1 MIFPPNYIAR
11 ACVRNLESV
20 PAVPTV
26 PAWESRCELPS
37 LNSQFLS
44 SSVSTFPRPT
54 RGNKLVPAP
63 CRNVPRLCRDDFSYY
78 PHCCCGNHRPFVRSS
93 SPHGGGIAGGGRHP
107 LMYYPND
114 TLRDYQQEMK
124 LRLFEEWEFHRNVM
138 VQMPTGT
145 GKTHLLAAIVRE
157 FLRGSGSRVWIVAHR
172 RELVDQIEETVS
184 RHGMSKE
191 DGRVRVMSIQWLSRN
206 RKDMYEEPDL
216 IVIDEAHHALAETY
230 RILWEKYPE
239 ARKLGMTA
247 TPCRLN
253 GKGFTDLFDSL
264 ITSWTVAE
272 FIGKGWLSSF
282 DYVSI
287 RANSKEQRLID
298 SLKKRGADGDY
309 QVKEMNEVL
318 NRETSISRLYESVE
332 RYAHGKKGIV
342 YAVSIAH
349 ARRIAACY
357 SAHGLESVAID
368 SRTPASERKELVDD
382 FRRGKVKVLVNVDI
396 FSEGFDCPDVEFVQ
410 LARPTLSLAKYL
422 QQVGRGLRRSANK
435 ESCMLIDNVGL
446 YRIFGL
452 PARNHDWAAM
462 FEGRMIGNA
471 LSRARTEGGLYL
483 PALSLTDSGGQ
494 EEEVWEIVMTHDRLL
509 EAIRNREEAEEGKE
523 SQAALKSYPDRRSSL
538 WGLKRGNK
546 ITVSPRYLQ
555 VFDIQGNRVA
565 VRLKD
570 GQAGVVSASG
580 EPEMILGYC
589 RRLKFLKEELL
600 AVTDT
605 AGTVSYMDMK
615 TGRTYREKPV
625 VFSYG
630 GVELLRVGET
640 FHSRTKKAYASMNGL
655 HKDSI
660 CFYEYYLKIP
670 DYRVPKSCKL
680 VDSVWSTVFDVFAC
694 LLAGDDEEVY
704 WCCGRLADRSIVVMD
719 GAGRYYHVEKGK
731 RKRYIATNLPRPG
744 EQDFDTAVKK
754 LKEEAGQRAEE
765 TDRQKRRNEEAKR
778 RKRLEEIRD
787 ALPYRMGM
795 KWGLKLGERI
805 IVPPKYR
812 KILPPVGVYCAF
824 EESACRWGVMALDG
838 KVMVEACY
846 QKVDIEN
853 NGTVHL
859 TIIPGKVK
867 TVKL

>member
-230 RILWEKYPE
+230 RILWENYPE

-253 GKGFTDLFDSL
+253 GKRFTDLFDSL

-287 RANSKEQRLID
+287 RANSREQRLID

-435 ESCMLIDNVGL
+435 ASCMLIDNVGL

>member
-1 MIFPPNYIAR
+1 MHVAFPF
-11 ACVRNLESV
+11 L
-20 PAVPTV
+20 
-26 PAWESRCELPS
+26 LP
-37 LNSQFLS
+37 
-44 SSVSTFPRPT
+44 VAT
-54 RGNKLVPAP
+54 
-63 CRNVPRLCRDDFSYY
+63 
-78 PHCCCGNHRPFVRSS
+78 
-93 SPHGGGIAGGGRHP
+93 GIRI
-107 LMYYPND
+107 MYCMND
-114 TLRDYQQEMK
+114 CLRDYQQEMK

-253 GKGFTDLFDSL
+253 GKGFMDLFDSL

-318 NRETSISRLYESVE
+318 NRETSIGRLYESVE

-422 QQVGRGLRRSANK
+422 QQVGRGLRKSGDK

-446 YRIFGL
+446 HRIFGL
-452 PARNHDWAAM
+452 PVRERDWEAM
-462 FEGRMIGNA
+462 FEGRILGDTFSRKRAENG
-471 LSRARTEGGLYL
+471 LSVACSLLEEGRR
-483 PALSLTDSGGQ
+483 
-494 EEEVWEIVMTHDRLL
+494 EEEWEMVMTHGQLL
-509 EAIRNREEAEEGKE
+509 DAIRNRNLFDQEEGRN
-523 SQAALKSYPDRRSSL
+523 ALSVLKAFHDRCSGL
-538 WGLKRGNK
+538 WGLRRRNRV
-546 ITVSPRYLQ
+546 TVMPRYKE
-555 VFDIQGNRVA
+555 VFDTCADRAA
-565 VRLKD
+565 VCLED
-570 GQAGVVSASG
+570 GRTGVVDDNG
-580 EPEMILGYC
+580 KPKIIIDRC
-589 RRLKFLKEELL
+589 RRLRFLKGELL
-600 AVTDT
+600 AVTGND
-605 AGTVSYMDMK
+605 GTDAYIDLK
-615 TGRTYREKPV
+615 TDRTYREKPV
-625 VFSYG
+625 VCSYG
-630 GVELLRVGET
+630 SVELLKVGET
-640 FHSRTKKAYASMNGL
+640 FHSRTRKAYASMRGL
-655 HKDSI
+655 HKDSL
-660 CFYEYYLKIP
+660 CFYGFYLKIP

-680 VDSVWSTVFDVFAC
+680 ADPVWSTVFDVFAC
-694 LLAGDDEEVY
+694 LLEGDDEEVY

-719 GAGRYYHVEKGK
+719 GQGSYYHVEKGK
-731 RKRYIATNLPRPG
+731 RKRYIACNNPEVG
-744 EQDFDTAVKK
+744 EEDFNSAVKR
-754 LKEEAGQRAEE
+754 LKEEAGRRAEE
-765 TDRQKRRNEEAKR
+765 MNLLLKRNEEEKR
-778 RKRLEEIRD
+778 RKRLEEIGDVR
-787 ALPYRMGM
+787 PFRMGL
-795 KWGLKLGERI
+795 KWGLKSGERI
-805 IVPPKYR
+805 VVPPCYR
-812 KILPPVGVYCAF
+812 NICPPVGGYCVF
-824 EESACRWGVMALDG
+824 EENACQWGLMAPDG
-838 KVMVEACY
+838 KVVVEARY
-846 QKVDIEN
+846 QKVEIE
-853 NGTVHL
+853 GDGMVRLTV
-859 TIIPGKVK
+859 IPGKVK
-867 TVKL
+867 TIKL